1 MLFNRG
7 YNLRLPFLKNFK
19 ANLRRGVRM
28 KIRAAL
34 PVLAA
39 LLMTPAVWAQA
50 AGNAAASAAMKVG
63 VINVQGA
70 ILSTAEG
77 KQAVAQLQSQFNP
90 RTTELQ
96 NTQKQIE
103 DLRARLQA
111 GQSTLSEEEKARLT
125 REGDQ
130 LTRSFQRKQQEFQ
143 DDSND
148 AQQDLVN
155 RIGRKMIE
163 VLDKYAKEN
172 SYSVVLDTSSQQ
184 TPVIYA
190 ANQVDITQDIIRLYD
205 ESYPVKSASA
215 SSSPTPKPA
224 TPKAT
229 PATPKP

>member
-1 MLFNRG
+1 
-7 YNLRLPFLKNFK
+7 
-19 ANLRRGVRM
+19 M

-39 LLMTPAVWAQA
+39 LWMTPAVWAQA
-50 AGNAAASAAMKVG
+50 AGNAASPAAPEKIG
-63 VINVQGA
+63 VINIQGA

-96 NTQKQIE
+96 NMQKQIE
-103 DLRARLQA
+103 DVRARLQA
-111 GQSTLSEEEKARLT
+111 GQTTLSEEEKARLS

-155 RIGRKMIE
+155 RIGRKMID
-163 VLDKYAKEN
+163 VLDKFSKEN
-172 SYSVVLDTSSQQ
+172 GYSIVLDTSSQQ

-190 ANQVDITQDIIRLYD
+190 ANQVDVTQEIVRRYD

-215 SSSPTPKPA
+215 SSSPAPKPA
-224 TPKAT
+224 APKPA